1 MSVCTFSIASV
12 NAFSKVCSSIL
23 SMGHEIL
30 LNVGGVVFHLLY
42 DKGAAANCLNLAT
55 FNWCFSNTKQLNH
68 ATGVRGAGCNDL
80 GLYGVYALP
89 VKYKKKTVIGKF
101 MVSESLDV
109 DLFGI
114 DVIKELV
121 ISHDAKSQQVFSIVS
136 MPGVLV
142 NT

>member
-1 MSVCTFSIASV
+1 MLNVCLYIFNCT
-12 NAFSKVCSSIL
+12 SKRFLQS
-23 SMGHEIL
+23 L
-30 LNVGGVVFHLLY
+30 LLHPLHGARNVGGVDFHLLY

-55 FNWCFSNTKQLNH
+55 FNWYFSNTKQLNH

-114 DVIKELV
+114 DIIKELV
-121 ISHDAKSQQVFSIVS
+121 ISHDIKSQQVLSIVS